1 MFIDAHYDPTDLMEA
16 DNFKKGELKV
26 FLGLFNE
33 NFFQCYLAILS
44 ILFSFHKKCKFSFF
58 FFFGILKP
66 MWWVGGVLCLRK
78 TVPMEI
84 AEMAKLWEFASNAPK
99 FELKDIEAA
108 LDEIQVD
115 FFYLCSSSIVS
126 FTFRP

>member
-1 MFIDAHYDPTDLMEA
+1 MRYPQEA
-16 DNFKKGELKV
+16 SGCK
-26 FLGLFNE
+26 
-33 NFFQCYLAILS
+33 
-44 ILFSFHKKCKFSFF
+44 SFPQF
-58 FFFGILKP
+58 
-66 MWWVGGVLCLRK
+66 
-78 TVPMEI
+78 

-115 FFYLCSSSIVS
+115 FYLSSSSIVS

>member
-1 MFIDAHYDPTDLMEA
+1 
-16 DNFKKGELKV
+16 
-26 FLGLFNE
+26 
-33 NFFQCYLAILS
+33 
-44 ILFSFHKKCKFSFF
+44 
-58 FFFGILKP
+58 
-66 MWWVGGVLCLRK
+66 
-78 TVPMEI
+78 MEI

-115 FFYLCSSSIVS
+115 FYLSSSIVS